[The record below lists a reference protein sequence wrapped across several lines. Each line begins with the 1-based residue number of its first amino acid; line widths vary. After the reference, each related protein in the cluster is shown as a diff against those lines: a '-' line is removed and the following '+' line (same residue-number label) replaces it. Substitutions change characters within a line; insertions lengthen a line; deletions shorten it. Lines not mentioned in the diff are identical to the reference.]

1 MRGGEQVRVER
12 LVTSTGH
19 GGGAVLKYAASF
31 FLFTLLAIRPA
42 AAQQCLHGPSESPD
56 ETSRRHQALTA
67 ARTVNTLQ
75 ANQPGARN
83 RSYLRHADL
92 DGSSYAQS
100 LRQST
105 NETLKRLS
113 LRPEDEILPKWKL
126 TLDVTENGYWFMIR
140 DLADPCGFAY
150 ISNQAGV
157 IFNSAPIQ

>member
-1 MRGGEQVRVER
+1 M
-12 LVTSTGH
+12 
-19 GGGAVLKYAASF
+19 LKYTASF
-31 FLFTLLAIRPA
+31 MLFALLATRPA
-42 AAQQCLHGPSESPD
+42 FAQQCLHGPNETTD
-56 ETSRRHQALTA
+56 ETARRHQALTA

-83 RSYLRHADL
+83 RSYLRHVDL
-92 DGSSYAQS
+92 DASSYAQS

-105 NETLKRLS
+105 NETFKRIS

-126 TLDVTENGYWFMIR
+126 TLDVTENGYWFMIK